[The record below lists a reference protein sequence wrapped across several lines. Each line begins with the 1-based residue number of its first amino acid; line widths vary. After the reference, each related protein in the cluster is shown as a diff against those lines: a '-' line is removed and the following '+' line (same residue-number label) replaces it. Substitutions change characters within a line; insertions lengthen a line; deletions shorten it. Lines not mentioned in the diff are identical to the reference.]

1 MNDQTAKADGGKLR
15 LTLVLT
21 EAVEAVAAI
30 RMYGVQK
37 YVEVDNWKRV
47 EKDRYKDA
55 ALRHFIRYCREPYGM
70 DDESNLPHLWHC
82 LCNLFFLCA
91 LEIEDGTLPQQQDA
105 VKKMT
110 RCAPVEARRSPA
122 TGVGGYIYED
132 EIKTAGKGG
141 KRRCMNCKHR
151 SKSFIDAPCVVCG
164 RTHEKWEKKDE

>member
-1 MNDQTAKADGGKLR
+1 MDQTAKADGGKLR
-15 LTLVLT
+15 LTLVPT

-55 ALRHFIRYCREPYGM
+55 ALRHFIRYTREPYGM

-91 LEIEDGTLPQQQDA
+91 LEIEDGTLPQPQDA

-110 RCAPVEARRSPA
+110 RCEPVEARRSPA
-122 TGVGGYIYED
+122 TGEDGYIYED
-132 EIKTAGKGG
+132 EIKTAGNGG
-141 KRRCMNCKHR
+141 KRRCMTCKYR
-151 SKSFIDAPCVVCG
+151 SKSFLDAQCVICG

>member
-1 MNDQTAKADGGKLR
+1 MSNQSAKADRGKLR
-15 LTLVLT
+15 LTLVPT

-55 ALRHFIRYCREPYGM
+55 ALRHFIRYTREPYGM

-91 LEIEDGTLPQQQDA
+91 LEIEDGTLPQPQDA

-110 RCAPVEARRSPA
+110 RCEPVQARRSPA
-122 TGVGGYIYED
+122 TGEDGYIYED
-132 EIKTAGKGG
+132 EIKTPGNGVERLCAH
-141 KRRCMNCKHR
+141 CKHFR
-151 SKSFIDAPCVVCG
+151 KPYNSQPCKDCDG
-164 RTHEKWEKKDE
+164 DKWEKKDE

>member
-1 MNDQTAKADGGKLR
+1 MNDQSAKADGGKLR
-15 LTLVLT
+15 LTLVPT

-91 LEIEDGTLPQQQDA
+91 LEIEDGTLPQPQEA

-110 RCAPVEARRSPA
+110 RCDPVQARRSPG
-122 TGVGGYIYED
+122 TGAGGYLFAE
-132 EIKTAGKGG
+132 ELKTPGNGA
-141 KRRCMNCKHR
+141 KRVCNTCRYLWTP
-151 SKSFIDAPCVVCG
+151 SVTPCNDCYSNN
-164 RTHEKWEKKDE
+164 KWEKKDE